1 MRSLLWIVFCS
12 FALAVP
18 EGSADSGDS
27 CSPVDASS
35 LRVLGSAQIPQEGYM
50 PYYWRQQDTGGRL
63 RVDALSLPDRAEG
76 SSVSYQWYSN
86 GSPIN
91 LATEAELNTYA
102 IDGAVNQARI
112 DATLDAE
119 IYAAVTYQ
127 PGTGCD
133 LVTVNTPVFDYSHW
147 RIHSDGEAETVIG
160 NNPAPFWE
168 TFSYNNDSSNQD
180 PDGNLYTDSDIH
192 SIEAVL
198 AADEGIT
205 AHDGDYVIKI
215 RADST
220 NYGSD
225 EPESY
230 SKRAE
235 LGNRNWPTRIK
246 EDSEVFFST
255 SLYFPSDYWDA
266 VTRYSIIVLQAKQYA
281 GGEPNFSLRMSNEG
295 DYGLYFQSKPH
306 SDCDKSE
313 ECLIATLS
321 PDTWHDLKVHFKPA
335 DNGEGFLEVWVDG
348 ELGWSYEGTT
358 LRVTRE
364 EYDPNVTDS
373 FLKFGMYTEIRDE
386 RVIYFD
392 DITMSNHIY
401 SSVVDWAAGV
411 SDSDGDGVDDAS
423 DAFPNDP
430 NESVDTDGDGA
441 GNNADTDDDG
451 DGVADT
457 DDAFPLDSSESTDT
471 DGDGTGDNADTDDD
485 GDNIEDEIDN
495 CPLIAN
501 EDQADVDGDGQ
512 GNACDTDDDN
522 DGVSDAD
529 ELQDGAD
536 PLLSD
541 TDGDGTDDGD
551 DSFPLAITRVSEA
564 GISLET
570 QPSSRLSACSL
581 VADQVATEVVPEEIE
596 NLAVDGIGIG
606 INFALSG
613 CSTASGE
620 TVEVTVDF
628 GQSLPSGG
636 VAYKI
641 DADGNW
647 SAIDGAVVGATSV
660 TYALRDNG
668 PLDSNPALGDVEDP
682 LTVAAPLD
690 GGPSGPPPTT
700 QPVVPVPTLPVWL
713 LALLAA
719 GVGGLGHRR
728 RHPRS
733 EQVCPRIDS

>member
-1 MRSLLWIVFCS
+1 
-12 FALAVP
+12 
-18 EGSADSGDS
+18 
-27 CSPVDASS
+27 
-35 LRVLGSAQIPQEGYM
+35 M

-335 DNGEGFLEVWVDG
+335 DNGEGFLKVWVDG

-411 SDSDGDGVDDAS
+411 SDSDGDGVDDSADQCPNTPPGATV
-423 DAFPNDP
+423 DANGCAPSQLD
-430 NESVDTDGDGA
+430 S
-441 GNNADTDDDG
+441 DG
-451 DGVADT
+451 DGVD
-457 DDAFPLDSSESTDT
+457 
-471 DGDGTGDNADTDDD
+471 
-485 GDNIEDEIDN
+485 
-495 CPLIAN
+495 
-501 EDQADVDGDGQ
+501 
-512 GNACDTDDDN
+512 
-522 DGVSDAD
+522 DAD
-529 ELQDGAD
+529 ELQDGTD

-570 QPSSRLSACSL
+570 QLSSRLSACSL

-613 CSTASGE
+613 CATTSGE
-620 TVEVTVDF
+620 TVEITVDF
-628 GQSLPSGG
+628 GQSLPNGG

-660 TYALRDNG
+660 TYALRIM
-668 PLDSNPALGDVEDP
+668 ALW
-682 LTVAAPLD
+682 TVILRWAM
-690 GGPSGPPPTT
+690 S
-700 QPVVPVPTLPVWL
+700 
-713 LALLAA
+713 
-719 GVGGLGHRR
+719 
-728 RHPRS
+728 
-733 EQVCPRIDS
+733 RIR